1 MFKPAHDPLQAYLT
15 QRAAVANAGATTSSG
30 DSSGKDK
37 KSKLWRW
44 LSQHGL
50 LLHKLWVYG
59 VALAVTCSVINP
71 LAGWKELLVVPI
83 VTLFLGPVVMLAE
96 LPLSFA
102 LVFLWA
108 LVSECVK
115 WRQK

>member
-1 MFKPAHDPLQAYLT
+1 MFKPAHDPLQAYLAE
-15 QRAAVANAGATTSSG
+15 RAAVANAGAAASSG
-30 DSSGKDK
+30 DGSGKG
-37 KSKLWRW
+37 KLWRW

-71 LAGWKELLVVPI
+71 LAGWKEFLVVPI
-83 VTLFLGPVVMLAE
+83 VTLFMGPVVMLAE
-96 LPLSFA
+96 LPFSVA
-102 LVFLWA
+102 LVFLWS